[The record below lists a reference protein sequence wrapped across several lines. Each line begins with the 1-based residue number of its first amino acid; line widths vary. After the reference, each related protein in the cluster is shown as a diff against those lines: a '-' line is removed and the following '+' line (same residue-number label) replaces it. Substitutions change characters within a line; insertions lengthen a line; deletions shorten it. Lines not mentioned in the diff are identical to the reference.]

1 MDMFCFG
8 VSPQSLNIT
17 LTNLYKCQKP
27 LIVQNKIILVI
38 KDCVNVELKH
48 GICLVRDGDSG
59 PARRDDKFCSQTV
72 SCCNLNVFIMITRL
86 CAGYLCFLL
95 AL

>member
-1 MDMFCFG
+1 M
-8 VSPQSLNIT
+8 
-17 LTNLYKCQKP
+17 
-27 LIVQNKIILVI
+27 LVI

-48 GICLVRDGDSG
+48 GISLVRDGDSG

-72 SCCNLNVFIMITRL
+72 PCHNLNVFIMITRL